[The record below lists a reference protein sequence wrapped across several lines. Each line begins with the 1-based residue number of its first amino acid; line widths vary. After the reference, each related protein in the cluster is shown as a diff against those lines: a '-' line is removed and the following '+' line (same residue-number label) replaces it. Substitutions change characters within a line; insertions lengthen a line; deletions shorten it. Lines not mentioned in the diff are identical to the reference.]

1 MTINTQFDVRA
12 QAYSSVILPLARQER
27 SMLWETV
34 FHKDKEGIKGKSF
47 YQDQIGTWE
56 MTPKT
61 AVNMQTPKNDPN
73 LSRTRVDM
81 HTYHDARTIDRSLG
95 LQSLSDP
102 LSQSS
107 VCIQSSVGIQYDKII
122 YAALG
127 GTTYRGEAGGTS
139 VSLPSGQKIAA
150 DFEAAGTNT
159 GLTTA
164 KIRHAAKILDA
175 KGVPGYD
182 RYFVASATAKEQLLG
197 TQAPT
202 SSDYNTV
209 KALVNGDLNSW
220 MGFRFIW
227 LPDGIINK
235 ASNIADYYAYQ
246 KTGVIFG
253 DLDGMFLREEE
264 RPDLSYSKQ
273 IYYEITAGAGR
284 LEEAKVVQIK
294 GDESV
299 VVNDVK

>member
-1 MTINTQFDVRA
+1 MPNTQFEVRS

-27 SMLWETV
+27 SMLWDTV
-34 FHKDKEGIKGKSF
+34 VHKDKEQIKGKSF

-56 MTPKT
+56 MSPKT
-61 AVNMQTPKNDPN
+61 SVNAKTPMNDPN

-81 HTYHDARTIDRSLG
+81 RTYNDARTIDRSLG

-102 LSQSS
+102 LSQAS
-107 VCIQSSVGIQYDKII
+107 VCVQSAVGVQYDKLI

-127 GTTYRGEAGGTS
+127 GVTYRGETGSTS

-150 DFEAAGTNT
+150 DFETSGTNT

-164 KIRHAAKILDA
+164 KIRRAAKMLDA
-175 KGVPGYD
+175 KGVPSYD
-182 RYFVASATAKEQLLG
+182 RYLVASATAKEQLLG

-202 SSDYNTV
+202 SSDYNAIR
-209 KALVNGDLNSW
+209 ALVNGDINSW
-220 MGFRFIW
+220 VGFRFIW
-227 LPDGIINK
+227 LPDGIINVS
-235 ASNIADYYAYQ
+235 SNIADYYAYH
-246 KTGVIFG
+246 KTGMIFG
-253 DLDGMFLREEE
+253 DLDGMFLREQE

-299 VVNDVK
+299 IVNDVK

>member
-1 MTINTQFDVRA
+1 MPNTQFEVRS

-27 SMLWETV
+27 SMLWDTV
-34 FHKDKEGIKGKSF
+34 VHKDKEQIKGKSF

-56 MTPKT
+56 MSPKT
-61 AVNMQTPKNDPN
+61 SVNAKTPMNDPN

-81 HTYHDARTIDRSLG
+81 RTYNDARTIDRSLG

-102 LSQSS
+102 LSQAS
-107 VCIQSSVGIQYDKII
+107 VCVQSAVGVQYDKLI

-127 GTTYRGEAGGTS
+127 GVTYRGETGSTS
-139 VSLPSGQKIAA
+139 VSLPSAQKIAA
-150 DFEAAGTNT
+150 DFETSGTNT

-164 KIRHAAKILDA
+164 KIRRAAKMLDA
-175 KGVPGYD
+175 KGVPSYD
-182 RYFVASATAKEQLLG
+182 RYLVASSTAKEQLLG

-202 SSDYNTV
+202 SSDYNAIR
-209 KALVNGDLNSW
+209 ALVNGDINSW
-220 MGFRFIW
+220 VGFRFIW
-227 LPDGIINK
+227 LPDGIINVS
-235 ASNIADYYAYQ
+235 SNIADYYAYH
-246 KTGVIFG
+246 KTGMIFG
-253 DLDGMFLREEE
+253 DLDGMFLREQE

-299 VVNDVK
+299 IVNDVK

>member
-1 MTINTQFDVRA
+1 MPNTQFEVRS

-27 SMLWETV
+27 SMLWDTV
-34 FHKDKEGIKGKSF
+34 VNKDKEQIKGKSF

-56 MTPKT
+56 MSPKT
-61 AVNMQTPKNDPN
+61 SVNAKTPMNDPN

-81 HTYHDARTIDRSLG
+81 RTYNDARTIDRSLG

-102 LSQSS
+102 LSQAS
-107 VCIQSSVGIQYDKII
+107 VCVQSAVGVQYDKLI

-127 GTTYRGEAGGTS
+127 GVTYRGETGSTS
-139 VSLPSGQKIAA
+139 VSLPSAQKIAA
-150 DFEAAGTNT
+150 DFETSGTNT

-164 KIRHAAKILDA
+164 KIRRASKMLDA
-175 KGVPGYD
+175 KGVPSYD
-182 RYFVASATAKEQLLG
+182 RYLVASATAKEQLLG

-202 SSDYNTV
+202 SSDYNAIR
-209 KALVNGDLNSW
+209 ALVNGDINSW
-220 MGFRFIW
+220 VGFRFIW
-227 LPDGIINK
+227 LPDGIINVS
-235 ASNIADYYAYQ
+235 SNIADYYAYH
-246 KTGVIFG
+246 KTGMIFG
-253 DLDGMFLREEE
+253 DLDGMFLREQE

-299 VVNDVK
+299 IVNDVK

>member
-1 MTINTQFDVRA
+1 MPNTQFEVRS

-27 SMLWETV
+27 SMLWDTV
-34 FHKDKEGIKGKSF
+34 VHKDKEQIKGKSF

-56 MTPKT
+56 MSPKT
-61 AVNMQTPKNDPN
+61 SVNAKTPMNDPN

-81 HTYHDARTIDRSLG
+81 RTYNDARTIDRSLG

-102 LSQSS
+102 LSQAS
-107 VCIQSSVGIQYDKII
+107 VCVQSAVGVQYDKLI

-127 GTTYRGEAGGTS
+127 GVTYRGETGSTS
-139 VSLPSGQKIAA
+139 VSLPSAQKIAA
-150 DFEAAGTNT
+150 DFETSGTNT

-164 KIRHAAKILDA
+164 KIRRAAKMLDA
-175 KGVPGYD
+175 KGVPSYD
-182 RYFVASATAKEQLLG
+182 RYLVASATAKEQLLG

-202 SSDYNTV
+202 SSDYNAIR
-209 KALVNGDLNSW
+209 ALVNGDINSW
-220 MGFRFIW
+220 VGFRFIW
-227 LPDGIINK
+227 LPDGIINVS
-235 ASNIADYYAYQ
+235 SNIADYYAYH
-246 KTGVIFG
+246 KTGMIFG
-253 DLDGMFLREEE
+253 DLDGMFLREQE

-299 VVNDVK
+299 IVNDVK

>member
-1 MTINTQFDVRA
+1 MPNTQFEVRS

-27 SMLWETV
+27 SMLWDTV
-34 FHKDKEGIKGKSF
+34 VHKDKEQIKGKSF

-56 MTPKT
+56 MSPKT
-61 AVNMQTPKNDPN
+61 SVNAKTPMNDPN

-81 HTYHDARTIDRSLG
+81 RTYNDARTIDRSLG

-102 LSQSS
+102 LSQAS
-107 VCIQSSVGIQYDKII
+107 VCVQSAVGVQYDKLI

-127 GTTYRGEAGGTS
+127 GVTYRGETGSTS
-139 VSLPSGQKIAA
+139 VSLPSAQKIAA
-150 DFEAAGTNT
+150 DFETSGTNT

-164 KIRHAAKILDA
+164 KIRRAAKMLDA
-175 KGVPGYD
+175 KGVPSYD

-202 SSDYNTV
+202 SSDYNAIR
-209 KALVNGDLNSW
+209 ALVNGDINSW
-220 MGFRFIW
+220 VGFRFIW
-227 LPDGIINK
+227 LPDGIINV
-235 ASNIADYYAYQ
+235 SSSIADYYAYH
-246 KTGVIFG
+246 KTGMIFG
-253 DLDGMFLREEE
+253 DLDGMFLREQE

-299 VVNDVK
+299 IVNDVK